1 MSHELNITT
10 IKAEDDFTADSF
22 LATMIREWLLRIAV
36 DSIDIEKVVGFALTK
51 FATVPAGDFRAYAMR
66 PHTCKTGV
74 KEVLV
79 LA

>member
-1 MSHELNITT
+1 MNITT

-51 FATVPAGDFRAYAMR
+51 FATVSADDFRAYAM
-66 PHTCKTGV
+66 PLYTTKTGA

>member
-1 MSHELNITT
+1 MNITT

-51 FATVPAGDFRAYAMR
+51 FQATDANDFRAYAMK
-66 PHTCKTGV
+66 PYTCKSGV

-79 LA
+79 LV